1 VIPAGSNFAVA
12 SFRFWF
18 PEQIKTIRGIVT
30 LVPGSNG
37 DGRPQATEPFWQ
49 EFARKHQFAL
59 AGCYFKDKPH
69 ENMNIEDYALASG
82 GSGQA
87 LLDAIREYAG
97 KARHPE
103 AANAPLLL
111 WGHSAGGEFN
121 YEFVCWKPER
131 VLAFVVNKGGYYYT
145 HLAPAATR
153 QVPGILFVGE
163 KDEEFR
169 TASVRGLFAV
179 NRRAGALWTFAVEPN
194 AGHEPGHTREM
205 AAAFFDSVIKSRLSA
220 DAMIAQPP
228 DTGWA
233 GDLKTFE
240 VKPAASKPN
249 GPMNAWLPDESAAK
263 RWQEFVGGIGR

>member
-1 VIPAGSNFAVA
+1 V
-12 SFRFWF
+12 
-18 PEQIKTIRGIVT
+18 
-30 LVPGSNG
+30 
-37 DGRPQATEPFWQ
+37 TEPFWQ
-49 EFARKHQFAL
+49 DFARRHDFVL

-69 ENMNIEDYALASG
+69 DNMNIEDYALASG
-82 GSGQA
+82 GSGEA
-87 LLDAIREYAG
+87 LLDAIG
-97 KARHPE
+97 KFAAEAKHPE
-103 AANAPLLL
+103 AAQAPLLL

-145 HLAPAATR
+145 HLAPPAPR

-205 AAAFFDSVIKSRLSA
+205 AAAFFDSVIKSRLSG
-220 DAMIAQPP
+220 DTMVAQPA
-228 DTGWA
+228 DTGWS

-240 VKPAASKPN
+240 VNPAASKPN

-263 RWQEFVGGIGR
+263 RWQEFVRGQAVQ